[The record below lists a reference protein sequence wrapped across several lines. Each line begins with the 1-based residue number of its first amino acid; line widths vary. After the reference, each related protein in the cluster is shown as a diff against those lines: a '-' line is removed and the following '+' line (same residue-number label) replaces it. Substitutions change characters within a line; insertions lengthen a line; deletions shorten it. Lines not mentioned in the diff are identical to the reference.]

1 MIGVSR
7 KRYDMGL
14 GCTVYNCRNKRV
26 LPEPAGPVEDAVWVG
41 GTFPLEEN
49 PVWHE
54 RERIDYL
61 FRVRCFDQANRRGIV
76 VSAENIR

>member
-7 KRYDMGL
+7 KSYDMGL
-14 GCTVYNCRNKRV
+14 CNTVYFSRNKSV
-26 LPEPAGPVEDAVWVG
+26 IPEPAGIGEDAVWG
-41 GTFPLEEN
+41 GAPFPLEED

-61 FRVRCFDQANRRGIV
+61 FRVRNWTQANIRGILV
-76 VSAENIR
+76 QAENIR

>member
-7 KRYDMGL
+7 KSYDMGL
-14 GCTVYNCRNKRV
+14 GCTVYSYRNKRV
-26 LPEPAGPVEDAVWVG
+26 LPAPSVVEDAMWTG
-41 GTFPLEEN
+41 GPFPLEED

-61 FRVRCFDQANRRGIV
+61 FRVRCFDQANIRGIA